1 MSKCYDIYREL
12 CGCEYGDTDGGPE
25 LTYCALHRAA
35 PDLLAAC
42 EAAYEILDRDNEE
55 YSGPMAMPTPEL
67 EMLSAAIRK
76 AKGE

>member
-42 EAAYEILDRDNEE
+42 ITALAVLDVCHCQNGHEGLAASRIR
-55 YSGPMAMPTPEL
+55 
-67 EMLSAAIRK
+67 AAIRK